1 MSQRPWLDVA
11 VKAALIGCA
20 VLMYVDL
27 RAEMRSIRFEIN
39 SLESKIDSFE
49 TRLEAKIDNVE
60 TRLEAK
66 IDNVETKVDEM
77 SGYFRYFAD
86 AMRNEAPPAE
96 PKE

>member
-11 VKAALIGCA
+11 IKAALIA
-20 VLMYVDL
+20 SAAMMYADL

-39 SLESKIDSFE
+39 SLEAKIDS
-49 TRLEAKIDNVE
+49 
-60 TRLEAK
+60 
-66 IDNVETKVDEM
+66 VETKVDEM
-77 SGYFRYFAD
+77 RGYFKYYAD